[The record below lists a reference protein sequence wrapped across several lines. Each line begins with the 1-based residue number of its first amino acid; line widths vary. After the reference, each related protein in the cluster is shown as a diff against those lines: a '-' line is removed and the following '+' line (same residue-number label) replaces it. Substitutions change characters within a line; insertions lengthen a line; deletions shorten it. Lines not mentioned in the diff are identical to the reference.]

1 MVNEKQ
7 LLEACYSTMRYYEKK
22 YNEASNNY
30 DKNRYMKKLA
40 ELDMEIYDLEHG
52 KRFDYTFWG
61 YKL

>member
-1 MVNEKQ
+1 MVNEEQ
-7 LLEACYSTMRYYEKK
+7 LLEACYSTMRYYEKRYDK
-22 YNEASNNY
+22 ATNDY
-30 DKNRYMKKLA
+30 DKNRYMLKLA